1 MYKKI
6 ISTLVITSTLLQAQE
21 MKNEKFQLVAEDLKS
36 KENVLTATGNV
47 VIFSPTYYLSA
58 DKVIYHQESE
68 IFELFDNVLIIK
80 DNNIQTQSNY
90 AFVDLKTD
98 SLNQEPTFLYENSSK
113 LWVNSKES
121 SKNKELVELNSSIIS
136 SCDCIDP
143 AWSIRASSI
152 DYDTENK
159 WIDAYNPRLYVK
171 NVPVLYSP
179 YLGFPTD
186 TTRRT
191 GLLLPTIGYSGD
203 DGIYYSQPIFIAPA
217 DNYDLEL
224 IPQIR
229 TFRGN
234 GIYAHYRYA
243 DSVDSILRVKTGIFK
258 EYKDYKEKNNLE
270 NSEHFGLDVNY
281 TRRNIFSN
289 SDVSD
294 DGLYSSLRYLNDVEY
309 ITLEDE
315 DATIST
321 DKKVESKINYFY
333 NTPDYYTGAY
343 ARYYIDTSKKSNN
356 QTLQELP
363 QLHFHSY
370 NKELF
375 LDGLLYS
382 VDTKFMNY
390 TRPEGLTANIYEI
403 SVPISYSKYF
413 LDDYLY
419 FTVENKTLLSKY
431 EYGNTDRVKYEDG
444 NLIQNRTSFLVGS
457 DLIKPYE
464 DYLHTMNLT
473 SEYIVPKNLKEDGD
487 LYGAT
492 IDKTSQKGRELKAFP
507 IIEEEKNIVV
517 SLNQSLYNKDNLKQ
531 IINHKM
537 SQSILYDELDNPKL
551 QNYENYVKISH
562 DYGSIS
568 GRAVYN
574 VQDEQFIESS
584 VNNTL
589 TYENLSFSAGY
600 YESKQTENSNK
611 EDLESYRFST
621 SYKIAKDYSIRYY
634 ENYNLKEKIRNKQ
647 GVGFNID
654 DSCWNLDF
662 SVEREIEPTT
672 RRSSNDTDYKSV
684 EQDIVFVNL
693 TLKPIGGVRYK
704 YKIENDEE

>member
-6 ISTLVITSTLLQAQE
+6 ISTLVITSALLQAQE
-21 MKNEKFQLVAEDLKS
+21 IKNEKFQLVAEDLKT

-58 DKVIYHQESE
+58 DRVVYHQESE
-68 IFELFDNVLIIK
+68 IFELFGNVLIIK

-121 SKNKELVELNSSIIS
+121 SKNNELVELNSSIIS

-159 WIDAYNPRLYVK
+159 WIDAYNPRLYIK

-217 DNYDLEL
+217 DNYDIEL
-224 IPQIR
+224 VPQIR

-234 GIYAHYRYA
+234 GIYAYYRYA
-243 DSVDSILRVKTGIFK
+243 DSADSVLRVKTGIFK
-258 EYKDYKEKNNLE
+258 EYKDYKEENNLE

-289 SDVSD
+289 SEATD

-309 ITLEDE
+309 ITLEDD

-370 NKELF
+370 NKEIF

-390 TRPEGLTANIYEI
+390 TRPEGLTANIYEV
-403 SVPISYSKYF
+403 SVPISYNKYF

-419 FTVENKTLLSKY
+419 FTVENKTLISKY
-431 EYGNTDRVKYEDG
+431 EYGNFGNTKYEDG

-464 DYLHTMNLT
+464 NYLHTMNLT

-492 IDKTSQKGRELKAFP
+492 VDKRSQKGLELKAFP
-507 IIEEEKNIVV
+507 IIEEEKNIVL
-517 SLNQSLYNKDNLKQ
+517 SLNQSLYNKDSLKQ

-537 SQSILYDELDNPKL
+537 SQSILYDELDNPEL
-551 QNYENYVKISH
+551 QNYENYVKINH

-647 GVGFNID
+647 GLGFNID
-654 DSCWNLDF
+654 DSCWNLDL
-662 SVEREIEPTT
+662 SLEREIEPTS
-672 RRSSNDTDYKSV
+672 RRDQLNNYKSV

-704 YKIENDEE
+704 HKIENDDE

>member
-1 MYKKI
+1 MYKRI
-6 ISTLVITSTLLQAQE
+6 ISTLVITSALLQAQE

-121 SKNKELVELNSSIIS
+121 SKNNELVELNSSIIS
-136 SCDCIDP
+136 SCDCINPD
-143 AWSIRASSI
+143 WSIRASSI

-159 WIDAYNPRLYVK
+159 WVDAYNPRLYVK

-191 GLLLPTIGYSGD
+191 GLLLPTLGYSGD

-243 DSVDSILRVKTGIFK
+243 DSPDSILRVKTGIFK
-258 EYKDYKEKNNLE
+258 EYKDYKEENNLE

-289 SDVSD
+289 SDISD

-473 SEYIVPKNLKEDGD
+473 SEYIIPKNLKEDGD

-492 IDKTSQKGRELKAFP
+492 VDKTSLKGRELKAFP
-507 IIEEEKNIVV
+507 IIEEDKNIVL
-517 SLNQSLYNKDNLKQ
+517 SLNQSLYNKDSLKQ

-537 SQSILYDELDNPKL
+537 SQSILYDELDNPEL
-551 QNYENYVKISH
+551 QNYENYVKINH

-574 VQDEQFIESS
+574 VQDDEFIESS

-589 TYENLSFSAGY
+589 TYEKLSFSAGY
-600 YESKQTENSNK
+600 YESKETENSNK

-654 DSCWNLDF
+654 DSCWNLDL
-662 SVEREIEPTT
+662 SIEREIEPTT
-672 RRSSNDTDYKSV
+672 RRDQLNNYKSV

-693 TLKPIGGVRYK
+693 TLKPIGGVKYK
-704 YKIENDEE
+704 YKIENDDK

>member
-6 ISTLVITSTLLQAQE
+6 ISTLVITSALLQAQE
-21 MKNEKFQLVAEDLKS
+21 IKNEKFQLVAEDLKS

-58 DKVIYHQESE
+58 DKAIYHKESE

-121 SKNKELVELNSSIIS
+121 SKNNELVELDNSIIS

-152 DYDTENK
+152 DYDTEKK
-159 WIDAYNPRLYVK
+159 WVDAYNPRLYVK
-171 NVPVLYSP
+171 NVPILYSP

-191 GLLLPTIGYSGD
+191 GLLLPTVGYSGD
-203 DGIYYSQPIFIAPA
+203 EGIYYSQPIFIAPA
-217 DNYDLEL
+217 DNYDIEL

-243 DSVDSILRVKTGIFK
+243 DSVDSILRVKAGVFK

-270 NSEHFGLDVNY
+270 NNEHFGLDINY
-281 TRRNIFSN
+281 IRRNIFSN
-289 SDVSD
+289 SNTSD

-315 DATIST
+315 DAILST

-382 VDTKFMNY
+382 IDTKFMNY
-390 TRPEGLTANIYEI
+390 TRPEGLTASIYEV

-431 EYGNTDRVKYEDG
+431 KYGNIDKIKYEDG
-444 NLIQNRTSFLVGS
+444 TLIQNRTSFLVGS

-473 SEYIVPKNLKEDGD
+473 SEYIIPKNLKEDGD

-507 IIEEEKNIVV
+507 IIEEDKNIVLT
-517 SLNQSLYNKDNLKQ
+517 LNQSLYDKDSLKQ

-537 SQSILYDELDNPKL
+537 SQSIFYDELDNPKL
-551 QNYENYVKISH
+551 QNYENYLKINH

-584 VNNTL
+584 VDKTL
-589 TYENLSFSAGY
+589 TYRDLSFSAGY
-600 YESKQTENSNK
+600 YESKETENSNK
-611 EDLESYRFST
+611 EDLESYRFSA

-634 ENYNLKEKIRNKQ
+634 ENYNLKEKVRNRQ
-647 GVGFNID
+647 GIGFNID
-654 DSCWNLDF
+654 DSCWNLDL
-662 SVEREIEPTT
+662 SIEREIEPTT
-672 RRSSNDTDYKSV
+672 RIDYSNNYKSI
-684 EQDIVFVNL
+684 EQDIILVNL
-693 TLKPIGGVRYK
+693 TLKPIGGVKYK
-704 YKIENDEE
+704 HKIENNEE

>member
-6 ISTLVITSTLLQAQE
+6 ISTLVITSALLQAQE
-21 MKNEKFQLVAEDLKS
+21 IKNEKFQLVAEDLKT

-58 DKVIYHQESE
+58 DRVVYHQESE
-68 IFELFDNVLIIK
+68 IFELFGNVLIIK

-121 SKNKELVELNSSIIS
+121 SKNNELVELNSSIIS

-159 WIDAYNPRLYVK
+159 WIDAYNPRLYIK

-217 DNYDLEL
+217 DNYDIEL
-224 IPQIR
+224 VPQIR

-234 GIYAHYRYA
+234 GIYAYYRYA
-243 DSVDSILRVKTGIFK
+243 DSADSVLRVKTGIFK
-258 EYKDYKEKNNLE
+258 EYKDYKEENNLE

-289 SDVSD
+289 SEATD

-309 ITLEDE
+309 ITLEDD

-370 NKELF
+370 NKEIF

-390 TRPEGLTANIYEI
+390 TRPEGLTASIYEV
-403 SVPISYSKYF
+403 SVPLSYSKYF

-419 FTVENKTLLSKY
+419 FTVENKTLISKY
-431 EYGNTDRVKYEDG
+431 EYGNFGNTKYEDG

-464 DYLHTMNLT
+464 NYLHTMNLT

-492 IDKTSQKGRELKAFP
+492 VDKRSQKGLELKAFP
-507 IIEEEKNIVV
+507 IIEEEKNIVL
-517 SLNQSLYNKDNLKQ
+517 SLNQSLYNKDSLKQ

-537 SQSILYDELDNPKL
+537 SQSILYDELDNPEL
-551 QNYENYVKISH
+551 QNYENYVKINH

-647 GVGFNID
+647 GLGFNID
-654 DSCWNLDF
+654 DSCWNLDL
-662 SVEREIEPTT
+662 SLEREIEPTS
-672 RRSSNDTDYKSV
+672 RRDQLNNYKSV

-704 YKIENDEE
+704 HKIENDDE